1 MQTAVLCLCLLSM
14 AISTP
19 VPPPPLPGRA
29 GGNCM
34 GQHRILL
41 KGCNANH
48 GFYIFKYVYSF
59 LTRRNQTQIEKEEA
73 NSQSTGPIRQLGEDD
88 ARRGPTEDGAAPE
101 QGSDGGTEVMENETG
116 FKTENHTITS
126 IGGDA
131 RGPRPGTSTWA
142 RSGVG
147 IVGPTPASS
156 EGSGDLDLVV
166 EVDGGVSIL
175 PHGGH
180 PGGAVV
186 GNRSGIRS
194 GDGDDGAPIWVP
206 IEGSMTA
213 GREKALTTGGA
224 GDEGSGEAT
233 IPGRGQEDAV
243 QGTGT
248 GGAALSSVTEK
259 TEDFQVHAKGVD
271 EYAYIPE
278 SGSVTITQ
286 GKVGSTSITQIS
298 PNADD
303 EVNIFVGKANI
314 RVGERETSLASTTV
328 GSEDDSILTMGTSSP
343 TPRLDVATPRDGDDD
358 DNTPA
363 RRQPER
369 PATTATPSHGDRV
382 TSSPADSRPTGDDED
397 GATTTG
403 DGEGPVAPSPWRVS
417 GGHVTVPTGAGGRG
431 DDDKEVRGEGQR
443 SRGRLGRPAVT
454 TPRQEGDK
462 DAAADPAKRASI
474 RLGTTVASP
483 GTSEGDC
490 TTALGTTSG
499 YERGASAVAGRG
511 GSGEAGLAT
520 PRPREESQP
529 GAGAKV
535 RPGGVG
541 LKKPPR
547 LDKALSPHRKA
558 GSQTSSKTQAR
569 AGSHGSDAGGKLHTA
584 EVGSSPPLQVGQARG
599 SVVVGEG
606 REQDRGD
613 ETGMKAAGEGQEQGR
628 GDEAG
633 VKAAGEGRERDRGDE
648 TGMKAAGKG
657 QERGRGGEAGVKAAG
672 KGQERG
678 RGGEAGVKAAGK
690 GQERGRGREAGVKAV
705 GEGQEQGRG
714 GEAGVKEAGEGQEQ
728 GRGGEAGVKEAGEGQ
743 EQHRGGEAGV
753 KAGGEGQEWG
763 RGGEAGVKA
772 AGEGQERGRGGK
784 DGVKAAGEGQERGRG
799 GKDGVKAAGEGQERG
814 RGGEVSVM
822 AAGAGG
828 SRLPGHHGRRP
839 GAAALGAFTALGRS
853 RQVDQVRR
861 ADELH
866 VRERAFYT
874 LGGAG
879 GGPHGPYTGL
889 GSADSSQSSEGEQ
902 GSDSRQVG
910 RRPSGLGAPGYHH
923 SRWSRGTL

>member
-1 MQTAVLCLCLLSM
+1 VSFFSPSQ
-14 AISTP
+14 
-19 VPPPPLPGRA
+19 
-29 GGNCM
+29 
-34 GQHRILL
+34 ILL

-59 LTRRNQTQIEKEEA
+59 LTQRNQTQIEKEEA
-73 NSQSTGPIRQLGEDD
+73 NSQSTGPVRQLGEDD

-116 FKTENHTITS
+116 FKTENHSITS
-126 IGGDA
+126 VGGDA
-131 RGPRPGTSTWA
+131 RGPRPGTSTRA

-194 GDGDDGAPIWVP
+194 RDGDDGAPIWVP
-206 IEGSMTA
+206 IEGPMTS

-243 QGTGT
+243 QGAGT

-259 TEDFQVHAKGVD
+259 MEDFQVDAKGVD

-303 EVNIFVGKANI
+303 EVNIFIGKANI
-314 RVGERETSLASTTV
+314 RVGERETPLASATV
-328 GSEDDSILTMGTSSP
+328 GSEDDSILTMGTRSP
-343 TPRLDVATPRDGDDD
+343 TPRLDVATARGGDDD
-358 DNTPA
+358 YNTPA
-363 RRQPER
+363 RRQPEG

-382 TSSPADSRPTGDDED
+382 TSNPADSRPTGDDED

-403 DGEGPVAPSPWRVS
+403 DGEGLVAPSAWRVS
-417 GGHVTVPTGAGGRG
+417 GGHVTVPMGAGGRG
-431 DDDKEVRGEGQR
+431 YDDKEVRGEGQR

-454 TPRQEGDK
+454 TPHQEGDK
-462 DAAADPAKRASI
+462 EAAAADPAKRASI

-490 TTALGTTSG
+490 TTTLGTTSG
-499 YERGASAVAGRG
+499 HEAGGSTVPRRG
-511 GSGEAGLAT
+511 GSREAGLASL
-520 PRPREESQP
+520 RPLEESQP

-535 RPGGVG
+535 QPGGVG

-547 LDKALSPHRKA
+547 VDKALSPRQKA
-558 GSQTSSKTQAR
+558 GGQASSKTQAR
-569 AGSHGSDAGGKLHTA
+569 AGSRGSDAGGKPHTA
-584 EVGSSPPLQVGQARG
+584 EVGGSPPLQVGRAGG

-606 REQDRGD
+606 W
-613 ETGMKAAGEGQEQGR
+613 
-628 GDEAG
+628 
-633 VKAAGEGRERDRGDE
+633 ERDRGDE
-648 TGMKAAGKG
+648 AGM
-657 QERGRGGEAGVKAAG
+657 
-672 KGQERG
+672 
-678 RGGEAGVKAAGK
+678 
-690 GQERGRGREAGVKAV
+690 KAV

-714 GEAGVKEAGEGQEQ
+714 GESGVKAAGKGQEW
-728 GRGGEAGVKEAGEGQ
+728 GQ
-743 EQHRGGEAGV
+743 GGEAGV
-753 KAGGEGQEWG
+753 KAAGEGQEWDQG
-763 RGGEAGVKA
+763 GEAGVKAAGEGQEWDQGGEAGVKA
-772 AGEGQERGRGGK
+772 AGEGQERDQGGK
-784 DGVKAAGEGQERGRG
+784 DGVKAAGKGQERDQAGKDGVKAAGKGQERDQGGKDGVKAAGKGQERDQGGKDGVKAAGKGQERDQG

-814 RGGEVSVM
+814 RGGEASVM

-839 GAAALGAFTALGRS
+839 GAAAPGAFTALGRS

-879 GGPHGPYTGL
+879 GGPHGPYTSL

-910 RRPSGLGAPGYHH
+910 HRPSGLGAPGYHH
-923 SRWSRGTL
+923 NRWSRGTL

>member
-1 MQTAVLCLCLLSM
+1 MQTALLCLCLLSM

-29 GGNCM
+29 GGNCV

-59 LTRRNQTQIEKEEA
+59 LTQRNQTQIEKEEA
-73 NSQSTGPIRQLGEDD
+73 NSQSTGPVRQLGEDD

-116 FKTENHTITS
+116 FKTENHSITS
-126 IGGDA
+126 VGGDA
-131 RGPRPGTSTWA
+131 RGPRPGTSTQA

-194 GDGDDGAPIWVP
+194 RDGDDGAPIWVP
-206 IEGSMTA
+206 IEGPMTS

-233 IPGRGQEDAV
+233 IPGRGREDAV
-243 QGTGT
+243 QGAGT

-259 TEDFQVHAKGVD
+259 TEDFQVDAKGVD

-303 EVNIFVGKANI
+303 EVNIFIGKANI
-314 RVGERETSLASTTV
+314 RVGERETPLASATV
-328 GSEDDSILTMGTSSP
+328 GSEDDSILTMGTRSP
-343 TPRLDVATPRDGDDD
+343 TPRLDVATARGGDDD
-358 DNTPA
+358 YNTPA
-363 RRQPER
+363 AP

-382 TSSPADSRPTGDDED
+382 TSNPADSRPTGDDED

-403 DGEGPVAPSPWRVS
+403 DGEGLVAPSAWRVS
-417 GGHVTVPTGAGGRG
+417 GGHVTVPMGAGGRG
-431 DDDKEVRGEGQR
+431 YDDKEVRGEGQR

-454 TPRQEGDK
+454 TPHQEGDK
-462 DAAADPAKRASI
+462 EAAAADPAKRASI
-474 RLGTTVASP
+474 HLGTTVASP

-490 TTALGTTSG
+490 TTTLGTTSG
-499 YERGASAVAGRG
+499 HEGGGSTVPGRV
-511 GSGEAGLAT
+511 GSGEAGLASLQ
-520 PRPREESQP
+520 PLEESQP

-535 RPGGVG
+535 QPGGVG

-547 LDKALSPHRKA
+547 VDKALSPRQKA
-558 GSQTSSKTQAR
+558 GGQASSKTQAR
-569 AGSHGSDAGGKLHTA
+569 AGSRGSDAGGKPHTA
-584 EVGSSPPLQVGQARG
+584 EVGGSPPLQVGRAGGR
-599 SVVVGEG
+599 VVVGEG
-606 REQDRGD
+606 W
-613 ETGMKAAGEGQEQGR
+613 
-628 GDEAG
+628 
-633 VKAAGEGRERDRGDE
+633 ERDRGDE
-648 TGMKAAGKG
+648 AGMKA
-657 QERGRGGEAGVKAAG
+657 
-672 KGQERG
+672 
-678 RGGEAGVKAAGK
+678 
-690 GQERGRGREAGVKAV
+690 
-705 GEGQEQGRG
+705 
-714 GEAGVKEAGEGQEQ
+714 AGEGQEQ
-728 GRGGEAGVKEAGEGQ
+728 GRGGEAGVKA
-743 EQHRGGEAGV
+743 A
-753 KAGGEGQEWG
+753 GEGQEWG
-763 RGGEAGVKA
+763 QGGEAGVKA
-772 AGEGQERGRGGK
+772 AGEGQERDQGGEA
-784 DGVKAAGEGQERGRG
+784 GVKAAGEGQEWGQGGEAGEWDQG

-814 RGGEVSVM
+814 RGGEASVM

-839 GAAALGAFTALGRS
+839 GAAAPGAFTALGRS

-879 GGPHGPYTGL
+879 GGPHSPCTSPGSASL

-910 RRPSGLGAPGYHH
+910 HRPSGLGAPGYHH
-923 SRWSRGTL
+923 NRWSRGTL

>member
-14 AISTP
+14 TISTP
-19 VPPPPLPGRA
+19 
-29 GGNCM
+29 
-34 GQHRILL
+34 ILL

-101 QGSDGGTEVMENETG
+101 QG
-116 FKTENHTITS
+116 
-126 IGGDA
+126 
-131 RGPRPGTSTWA
+131 TSTWA

-166 EVDGGVSIL
+166 EVD
-175 PHGGH
+175 
-180 PGGAVV
+180 
-186 GNRSGIRS
+186 
-194 GDGDDGAPIWVP
+194 
-206 IEGSMTA
+206 EGSMTA

-363 RRQPER
+363 HRQPER

-431 DDDKEVRGEGQR
+431 DDDKEVREQMNVYINSSEVLIDCCGIIPLLRTVEQAKMSCDMSKDMALCAFPVELSEDVSGVVLGVQYR
-443 SRGRLGRPAVT
+443 SCGALPKV
-454 TPRQEGDK
+454 P
-462 DAAADPAKRASI
+462 
-474 RLGTTVASP
+474 
-483 GTSEGDC
+483 
-490 TTALGTTSG
+490 ALG
-499 YERGASAVAGRG
+499 
-511 GSGEAGLAT
+511 
-520 PRPREESQP
+520 
-529 GAGAKV
+529 
-535 RPGGVG
+535 
-541 LKKPPR
+541 
-547 LDKALSPHRKA
+547 
-558 GSQTSSKTQAR
+558 
-569 AGSHGSDAGGKLHTA
+569 
-584 EVGSSPPLQVGQARG
+584 
-599 SVVVGEG
+599 
-606 REQDRGD
+606 
-613 ETGMKAAGEGQEQGR
+613 ETG
-628 GDEAG
+628 
-633 VKAAGEGRERDRGDE
+633 V
-648 TGMKAAGKG
+648 
-657 QERGRGGEAGVKAAG
+657 
-672 KGQERG
+672 
-678 RGGEAGVKAAGK
+678 
-690 GQERGRGREAGVKAV
+690 
-705 GEGQEQGRG
+705 
-714 GEAGVKEAGEGQEQ
+714 
-728 GRGGEAGVKEAGEGQ
+728 
-743 EQHRGGEAGV
+743 
-753 KAGGEGQEWG
+753 
-763 RGGEAGVKA
+763 
-772 AGEGQERGRGGK
+772 
-784 DGVKAAGEGQERGRG
+784 
-799 GKDGVKAAGEGQERG
+799 
-814 RGGEVSVM
+814 
-822 AAGAGG
+822 
-828 SRLPGHHGRRP
+828 L
-839 GAAALGAFTALGRS
+839 
-853 RQVDQVRR
+853 
-861 ADELH
+861 
-866 VRERAFYT
+866 
-874 LGGAG
+874 
-879 GGPHGPYTGL
+879 
-889 GSADSSQSSEGEQ
+889 
-902 GSDSRQVG
+902 
-910 RRPSGLGAPGYHH
+910 
-923 SRWSRGTL
+923 